1 MHDLK
6 SPEGVITYLKGT
18 RFAASSV
25 HRLVGGVSAF
35 TYRVLLEAPLDTGEH
50 TIVIKHFEGY
60 LANHEEM
67 KWGIERADHEY
78 KALAAINNS
87 GLFDS
92 DSIVQLP
99 RPLKYDQET
108 HTIFMTDLGSPIP
121 LTQVL
126 EKGFPKNQT
135 SVSTEPNK
143 SPGLEELYK
152 LAAEIGQA
160 LGDFLGRFHTWS
172 ALPQQTELRA
182 YFLENPGVVHK
193 SLLFHHFC
201 FNFSVDRFKIR
212 EAWMN
217 GVLAKEQQ
225 ELEASTDPGAMIMG
239 DCSLHNILVSP
250 PSETSPMRIY
260 LIDLETARAGHPEFD
275 IGVLTATATSF
286 ALIYHPNINHPFVPA
301 LHESYRQHRTLDPRR
316 LGITTGIDL
325 LGLGT
330 FMPWTRGRDEESLR
344 DVATA
349 GFELLNSSV
358 TSDQHIIT
366 ANRIVQHLFSPQ
378 S

>member
-50 TIVIKHFEGY
+50 TIVIKHFEEY

-239 DCSLHNILVSP
+239 DCSLP
-250 PSETSPMRIY
+250 T
-260 LIDLETARAGHPEFD
+260 T
-275 IGVLTATATSF
+275 TSF

-301 LHESYRQHRTLDPRR
+301 LHESYRQHRILDPRR

-330 FMPWTRGRDEESLR
+330 FMPWTRGKDEESLR

-358 TSDQHIIT
+358 TSDEHIVT
-366 ANRIVQHLFSPQ
+366 TNRIVQHLFPPSHDG
-378 S
+378 